1 MKINLSTLL
10 FTAAALTAAAQ
21 TPATPPAAPA
31 LAPAAQPVPVAAPA
45 TPSGLKLNGGADL
58 RFRYDYKD
66 NAPSSGGKIN
76 TTYQDYFRLRS
87 RVWGEASY
95 ENVTLFSRLA
105 DEFRG
110 YHNAP
115 QQYEFPDELFID
127 ALYLDVKGL
136 LDDKVDLRV
145 GRQDLKYGDGR
156 VISDGGA
163 GDGSRSAYFDAIRT
177 SFHLSEKNTLDVFGI
192 YQRPED
198 DWTLGGERYDLT
210 SLTGGENN
218 DLTESAVGAYLTLG
232 ENKDFPVELYYIW
245 KDESRY
251 YNKGDHAKPVAGRD
265 FHTVGTRLTPSLN
278 DRLSFDVEGA
288 AQIGETDDGRDILA
302 FLGYAGALYK
312 LAPDASWKPTLK
324 GGVLYLSGD
333 ENTKAGDDNNWN
345 PVFNRTT
352 WFSELASGQ
361 YSKYYWTNLL
371 YPHLEVGVT
380 PAKAHKVSLEAG
392 PMFAAE
398 NDTAQDDSYRG
409 LLGIAKYQFPLLKGF
424 FRKESE
430 VKGTVLAEVFDA
442 GDYYADAETGYYLRF
457 ELAAK
462 F

>member
-1 MKINLSTLL
+1 MNTFLINFSV
-10 FTAAALTAAAQ
+10 AAAVLSATAQ
-21 TPATPPAAPA
+21 T
-31 LAPAAQPVPVAAPA
+31 AQPVQPAADVPVKPAAES
-45 TPSGLKLNGGADL
+45 TPSLKLIGGADI

-66 NAPSSGGKIN
+66 NAPTSGGKIN
-76 TTYQDYFRLRS
+76 TAYQDYYRLRT
-87 RVWGEASY
+87 RVWGEVGY
-95 ENVTLFSRLA
+95 ENVALFGRLA
-105 DEFRG
+105 NEFRD

-115 QQYEFPDELFID
+115 QQYQFPDELFID
-127 ALYLDVKGL
+127 ALFLDVKGL

-156 VISDGGA
+156 VISDGSA
-163 GDGSRSAYFDAIRT
+163 GDGSRSTYFDAARASIR
-177 SFHLSEKNTLDVFGI
+177 LSEKNTLDVFGI

-198 DWTLGGERYDLT
+198 EWTVGGEGYDMT

-218 DLTESAVGAYLTLG
+218 DLTESAFGAYLTLG
-232 ENKDFPVELYYIW
+232 ESKALPVELYYIW
-245 KDESRY
+245 KDESRSF
-251 YNKGDHAKPVAGRD
+251 NKGDRSSRLAGRD
-265 FHTVGTRLTPSLN
+265 FHTVGTRLTPSLT
-278 DRLSFDVEGA
+278 DRLSLEAEGA
-288 AQIGETDDGRDILA
+288 VQIGETGEGRDILA
-302 FLGYAGALYK
+302 FLGYAGTLYK
-312 LAPDASWKPTLK
+312 IAPDASWKPTLK
-324 GGVLYLSGD
+324 AGVLYLSGD
-333 ENTKAGDDNNWN
+333 EDAKAGDDNNWN

-361 YSKYYWTNLL
+361 YPKLYWTNLL
-371 YPHLEVGVT
+371 YPHLEVAAA
-380 PAKAHKVSLEAG
+380 PAKSHKVSLETG

-409 LLGIAKYQFPLLKGF
+409 LLGIAKYQFPLLKGV

-430 VKGTVLAEVFDA
+430 VKGTVLAEVVDA

>member
-1 MKINLSTLL
+1 MNNTLIL
-10 FTAAALTAAAQ
+10 PLIAAAALTAVAQ
-21 TPATPPAAPA
+21 DLPPA
-31 LAPAAQPVPVAAPA
+31 VPPSAEAGTPSVAAA
-45 TPSGLKLNGGADL
+45 PSKLKLNGGADI

-66 NAPSSGGKIN
+66 NAPTSGGKIN
-76 TTYQDYFRLRS
+76 TAYQDYYRLRT

-105 DEFRG
+105 NEFRN

-115 QQYEFPDELFID
+115 KQNQFPDELFID
-127 ALYLDVKGL
+127 ALYLDIKGL
-136 LDDKVDLRV
+136 FDDKVDLRV

-163 GDGSRSAYFDAIRT
+163 GDGSRSAYFDAIRA
-177 SFHLSEKNTLDVFGI
+177 SIHLSEKSTLDVFGI

-198 DWTLGGERYDLT
+198 DWTLGGEHYDLT

-218 DLTESAVGAYLTLG
+218 DLTESAAGAYLTLG
-232 ENKDFPVELYYIW
+232 ENKEFPVELYYIW

-251 YNKGDHAKPVAGRD
+251 YNKGDRSKRVAGRD
-265 FHTVGTRLTPSLN
+265 FHTVGTRLTPALT
-278 DRLSFDVEGA
+278 DRFSVEVEGA

-333 ENTKAGDDNNWN
+333 ENAKAGDDNNWN

-361 YSKYYWTNLL
+361 YSKLYWTNLL

-392 PMFAAE
+392 PMFAAK

>member
-1 MKINLSTLL
+1 MKITLTTFL
-10 FTAAALTAAAQ
+10 FAAAALAVTAQ
-21 TPATPPAAPA
+21 TPQP
-31 LAPAAQPVPVAAPA
+31 AQPAPDAASLPVTA
-45 TPSGLKLNGGADL
+45 TPSKLKLDGGADL

-66 NAPSSGGKIN
+66 NAPASGGKIN
-76 TTYQDYFRLRS
+76 TTYQDYYRLRS
-87 RVWGEASY
+87 RVWGEARY

-115 QQYEFPDELFID
+115 QQYQFPDELFID

-145 GRQDLKYGDGR
+145 GRQDLKYGEGR
-156 VISDGGA
+156 IISDGSA
-163 GDGSRSAYFDAIRT
+163 GDGSRSAYFDAAKA
-177 SFHLSEKNTLDVFGI
+177 SVHLSENTTLDAFGV

-198 DWTLGGERYDLT
+198 EWTAGNEQYDLT

-218 DLTESAVGAYLTLG
+218 DLTESAAGLYLTMA
-232 ENKDFPVELYYIW
+232 ENKEFPVELYYIW

-251 YNKGDHAKPVAGRD
+251 FNKGDRKKRVPGRD
-265 FHTVGTRLTPSLN
+265 FSTVGTRLTPSLN
-278 DRLSFDVEGA
+278 DRFSAEFEGA
-288 AQIGETDDGRDILA
+288 SQFGETDDGRDILA
-302 FLGYAGALYK
+302 YLGYAGVLYK
-312 LAPDASWKPTLK
+312 VAPDHAWKPTLK
-324 GGVLYLSGD
+324 GGLLYLSGD
-333 ENTKAGDDNNWN
+333 ENAKAGDDNNWN

-371 YPHLEVGVT
+371 YPHLEVAAA
-380 PAKAHKVSLEAG
+380 PAKAQKVSLEAG
-392 PMFAAE
+392 PMFADS

-409 LLGIAKYQFPLLKGF
+409 LLGVAKYQFPLLKGF

>member
-1 MKINLSTLL
+1 MKRSIYTYLLS
-10 FTAAALTAAAQ
+10 AVALASAAQ
-21 TPATPPAAPA
+21 TPPAPEAAPVA
-31 LAPAAQPVPVAAPA
+31 GAVAPAAKPEEPA
-45 TPSGLKLNGGADL
+45 QSKLTFSGGADI

-76 TTYQDYFRLRS
+76 TAYQDYYRLRT
-87 RVWGEASY
+87 RVWGEANY
-95 ENVTLFSRLA
+95 ENVTLFTRLA

-115 QQYEFPDELFID
+115 QQYQFPDEVYFD
-127 ALYLDVKGL
+127 ALYLDVKDL
-136 LDDKVDLRV
+136 IDDRVDLRV
-145 GRQDLKYGDGR
+145 GRQDMKFGDGR
-156 VISDGGA
+156 IISDGTA
-163 GDGSRSAYFDAIRT
+163 GDGSRSTYFDAVRATI
-177 SFHLSEKNTLDVFGI
+177 HLSEKNTLDVFGI

-198 DWTLGGERYDLT
+198 DWTLGNERYDLT

-218 DLTESAVGAYLTLG
+218 DLTESAAGLYLTLA
-232 ENKDFPVELYYIW
+232 ENKEFPVELYYIW

-251 YNKGDHAKPVAGRD
+251 FNKGDRKKRVPGRD
-265 FHTVGTRLTPSLN
+265 FSTAGTRLTPSFN
-278 DRLSFDVEGA
+278 ERLSAEIEGA
-288 AQIGETDDGRDILA
+288 AQFGQTDAGRDILA
-302 FLGYAGALYK
+302 YLGYAGVLYK
-312 LAPDASWKPTLK
+312 VAPDHAWKPTLK
-324 GGVLYLSGD
+324 GGLLYLSGD
-333 ENTKAGDDNNWN
+333 ENAKAGDDNNWN
-345 PVFNRTT
+345 PVFNRTL

-371 YPHLEVGVT
+371 YPHLEVAAA
-380 PAKAHKVSLEAG
+380 PAKAQKVSLEAG

-409 LLGIAKYQFPLLKGF
+409 LLGIAKYQFPLRKGF

-457 ELAAK
+457 ELSAK